1 MKKLLIT
8 AMLGACLAS
17 LSAIG
22 AEESKGYVPESTER
36 SEIFK
41 SRVLRV
47 HHFIEGDLQ
56 YLAYTVDWRG
66 HEVVIS
72 ASNVDEILKEG
83 DEIRCQMRSAPLR
96 HGDGEKAGISFWILP
111 ARTSNDAARLKAV
124 ADEVNRR
131 RAARANKADA
141 TEQEK
146 KN

>member
-1 MKKLLIT
+1 MKKT
-8 AMLGACLAS
+8 LGTSIIALCLMCS
-17 LSAIG
+17 SAIH
-22 AEESKGYVPESTER
+22 AEDSKGYAPESTER

-47 HHFIEGDLQ
+47 HHLIEGDLQ

-66 HEVVIS
+66 HEVIVV
-72 ASNVDEILKEG
+72 ATNVDEILKEG

-96 HGDGEKAGISFWILP
+96 HGDGKKAGISFWILP
-111 ARTSNDAARLKAV
+111 ARTGNDAARLKAV

-131 RAARANKADA
+131 RAAKEAKAEA
-141 TEQEK
+141 TESEK